1 MFWTGLLANQRGVFA
16 VQRVRFRSGVP
27 YGSRVGRYSRIAVR
41 MACCLLC
48 QLFHHVECV
57 EHQLRHVDCARANP
71 HHRGNNLL
79 LYGRHAFTYLVNFLD
94 QVFARVSTSGQNL
107 DSQLAALSDCEKI
120 FQEKISGA
128 KDDRPELQAL
138 LEWVR
143 EGDTVHVTKLD
154 RLARNTRHLLEVSEY
169 LQGKGV
175 ALNILN
181 IGINTATPTG
191 KLMLTMI
198 GAIAT
203 FEREMMLE
211 RQAEGIA
218 LAKLK
223 GKYKGRKP
231 TARSKTK
238 EVIEL
243 VENGTSK
250 AGISHLL
257 KLGITSIYRIIR
269 VNRPD
274 LLENKHCND

>member
-1 MFWTGLLANQRGVFA
+1 MAT
-16 VQRVRFRSGVP
+16 
-27 YGSRVGRYSRIAVR
+27 VGY
-41 MACCLLC
+41 
-48 QLFHHVECV
+48 
-57 EHQLRHVDCARANP
+57 
-71 HHRGNNLL
+71 
-79 LYGRHAFTYLVNFLD
+79 
-94 QVFARVSTSGQNL
+94 ARVSTTGQSL
-107 DSQLAALSDCEKI
+107 DTQLEALSGCEKI
-120 FQEKISGA
+120 FREKISGA
-128 KDDRPELQAL
+128 KDDRPELQAM
-138 LEWVR
+138 LEFVR
-143 EGDTVHVTKLD
+143 EGDVVQVTKLD

-181 IGINTATPTG
+181 IGINTATPTE

-231 TARSKTK
+231 TARSKAK
-238 EVIEL
+238 EVIVL

-250 AGISHLL
+250 AEISHLL
-257 KLGITSIYRIIR
+257 KIGITNIYRIIR
-269 VNRPD
+269 TERPD
-274 LLENKHCND
+274 LLDNQQGVKL

>member
-1 MFWTGLLANQRGVFA
+1 
-16 VQRVRFRSGVP
+16 
-27 YGSRVGRYSRIAVR
+27 
-41 MACCLLC
+41 MATI
-48 QLFHHVECV
+48 
-57 EHQLRHVDCARANP
+57 
-71 HHRGNNLL
+71 G
-79 LYGRHAFTYLVNFLD
+79 Y
-94 QVFARVSTSGQNL
+94 ARVSTTGQSL
-107 DSQLAALSDCEKI
+107 DAQLAALSGCEKI
-120 FQEKISGA
+120 FREKVSGA
-128 KDDRPELQAL
+128 KDDRPELLAM
-138 LEWVR
+138 LEFVR
-143 EGDTVHVTKLD
+143 EGDTVQVTKLD
-154 RLARNTRHLLEVSEY
+154 RLARNTRHLLEISEY
-169 LQGKGV
+169 LQSKSV

-231 TARSKTK
+231 TARSKAK

-250 AGISHLL
+250 AEISHLL
-257 KLGITSIYRIIR
+257 KIGITSIYRIIR
-269 VNRPD
+269 TERPD
-274 LLENKHCND
+274 LLDHQQGVKL

>member
-1 MFWTGLLANQRGVFA
+1 MAT
-16 VQRVRFRSGVP
+16 
-27 YGSRVGRYSRIAVR
+27 VGY
-41 MACCLLC
+41 
-48 QLFHHVECV
+48 
-57 EHQLRHVDCARANP
+57 
-71 HHRGNNLL
+71 
-79 LYGRHAFTYLVNFLD
+79 
-94 QVFARVSTSGQNL
+94 ARVSTTGQSL
-107 DSQLAALSDCEKI
+107 DTQLEALSGCEKI
-120 FQEKISGA
+120 FREKISGA
-128 KDDRPELQAL
+128 KDDRPELQAM
-138 LEWVR
+138 LEFVR
-143 EGDTVHVTKLD
+143 EGDTVQVTKLD

-169 LQGKGV
+169 LQSKGV

-231 TARSKTK
+231 TARSKAK

-250 AGISHLL
+250 AEISLQL
-257 KLGITSIYRIIR
+257 KIGITSIYRIIR
-269 VNRPD
+269 DERPD
-274 LLENKHCND
+274 LLDKQ

>member
-1 MFWTGLLANQRGVFA
+1 
-16 VQRVRFRSGVP
+16 
-27 YGSRVGRYSRIAVR
+27 
-41 MACCLLC
+41 MATI
-48 QLFHHVECV
+48 
-57 EHQLRHVDCARANP
+57 
-71 HHRGNNLL
+71 G
-79 LYGRHAFTYLVNFLD
+79 Y
-94 QVFARVSTSGQNL
+94 ARVSTAGQSL
-107 DSQLAALSDCEKI
+107 DAQLAALSDCEKI

-128 KDDRPELQAL
+128 KDDRRELQAM

-169 LQGKGV
+169 LQRKGV

-218 LAKLK
+218 LAKVK

-231 TARSKTK
+231 TARSKSQ
-238 EVIEL
+238 EVIEML
-243 VENGTSK
+243 EQGLSK
-250 AGISHLL
+250 PEISRQLGI
-257 KLGITSIYRIIR
+257 GITSIYRI
-269 VNRPD
+269 VKNNPS
-274 LLENKHCND
+274 